1 MASWTQTD
9 LDRICNAIAQGS
21 LTVQYQD
28 KRVTYRSLDE
38 MLKIKQL
45 IEQELG
51 LKKKNGRVYAEHSKG
66 TC

>member
-1 MASWTQTD
+1 MAAWTQTD
-9 LDRICNAIAQGS
+9 LDKLCAAIAQGAT
-21 LTVQYQD
+21 TVQYQD

-45 IEQELG
+45 MEQELG